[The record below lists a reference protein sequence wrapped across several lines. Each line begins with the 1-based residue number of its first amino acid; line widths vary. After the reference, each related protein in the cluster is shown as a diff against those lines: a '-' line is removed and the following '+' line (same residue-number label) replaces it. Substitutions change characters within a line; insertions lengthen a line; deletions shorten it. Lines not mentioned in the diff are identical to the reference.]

1 MGRPPPSIS
10 PHRPDALFRED
21 EVEVL
26 VTIPNGVRAR
36 AEAA

>member
-1 MGRPPPSIS
+1 VGRPPPSIT
-10 PHRPDALFRED
+10 PHRPDAPFRED

-26 VTIPNGVRAR
+26 VTILNGVRAR